1 VDDKRGATMRTA
13 GGSRGEKRARNLNL
27 LRRIG
32 ARWHRAGLFID
43 PRAQDRAG
51 VRDAADVLAGDG
63 R

>member
-1 VDDKRGATMRTA
+1 MRTA
-13 GGSRGEKRARNLNL
+13 GGSRGGNRARNLDL